1 MCGIV
6 GYIGR
11 QDAAPVV
18 LEGLTRLEHRGY
30 DSAGVAV
37 LGARGIKVAKQSGR
51 VRDLTTA
58 LPKRFAGTTGIG
70 HTRWATHGPAT
81 DVNAHPHQDE
91 SGRVAVVHN
100 GIIDNS
106 AALRAALTDDG
117 VTLASDTDTEV
128 IAHLVARSDADTL
141 EGKVRDA
148 LGSVVGTYG
157 LAVLHA
163 DFPDRIVVA
172 RNGSPLVVGVG
183 DKEMYV
189 ASDLAAIVRHTTTV
203 AMLDDGEMATVTAA
217 GFTTMR
223 HSDLSSTGKTATEV
237 DIDASAYDAGD
248 HESFMRKEIL
258 EQPTT
263 AQAVLRGRL
272 DDRFGTAHLG
282 GLDMDARDLRAVRR
296 VKILGCG
303 SAYYVGQM
311 GAALIEELARIPAD
325 AEAASEFRYR
335 DPVIE
340 PDTLYVAVSQ
350 SGETIDTLLAVQ
362 EVRRKGGRCVGLVNV
377 VGSAIARECDGGI
390 YLHAGPEVAVASTKA
405 LTNMFLGFALLA
417 LQLGRVRDLSIADGK
432 RLVAG
437 LERLPG
443 QIEEVLAG
451 EADLIEVAQVAGRGP
466 QPLLHRP
473 RARLPGGARGRA
485 EVQGDQ
491 LPARR
496 GLPDLRAQAR
506 PAGAHRPRGADRRAG
521 AARRADR
528 AQHRGAARDRR
539 PPGPARRDHPRRGRP
554 RGGPRPPDRRTP
566 QRAGARP
573 DPADHPAAAAGLP
586 RGAAPGSRHRQAPQ
600 PGEERHRR
608 VIDRPDPVRKWTGR
622 PLPHGVGKGRAVEND
637 PTSPAPCPWFG

>member
-11 QDAAPVV
+11 QDAAPLV

-37 LGARGIKVAKQSGR
+37 LGGRGVRAVKRAGR
-51 VRDLTTA
+51 VRDLA
-58 LPKRFAGTTGIG
+58 DGLPKRFAGTAGIG

-81 DVNAHPHQDE
+81 DANAHPHLDE

-100 GIIDNS
+100 GIIDN
-106 AALRAALTDDG
+106 AARLRAGLTEAG

-128 IAHLVARSDADTL
+128 IAHLVARSEADTL

-148 LGSVVGTYG
+148 LAVVVGTYG
-157 LAVLHA
+157 LAVVHA
-163 DFPDRIVVA
+163 DFPDRIVAA

-183 DKEMYV
+183 DKEMFL

-203 AMLDDGEMATVTAA
+203 AVLDDGELATITAA
-217 GFTTMR
+217 GFGTMR
-223 HSDLSSTGKTATEV
+223 HTDLVATATQATEV
-237 DIDASAYDAGD
+237 DLDASAFDAGE
-248 HESFMRKEIL
+248 HESFMRKEML

-263 AQAVLRGRL
+263 AEAVLRGRL

-311 GAALIEELARIPAD
+311 GAGLIEELARIPAD

-405 LTNMFLGFALLA
+405 LTNMFLAFSLLA

-437 LERLPG
+437 LERLPA

-451 EADLIEVAQVAGRGP
+451 EDDLVEVA
-466 QPLLHRP
+466 
-473 RARLPGGARGRA
+473 ARLAEARSLFFIGRVRGFPVAREGAQKFKEISYRHA
-485 EVQGDQ
+485 EAYQTSELKHGPLALIDPDVPTVAVVPADELAERNVGA
-491 LPARR
+491 LHEIAARR
-496 GLPDLRAQAR
+496 GPLVVVTHPGVDL
-506 PAGAHRPRGADRRAG
+506 GEVEAHRIVVPRSEPELDPILLTIPLQLLAYH
-521 AARRADR
+521 AAKHLGHDI
-528 AQHRGAARDRR
+528 DK
-539 PPGPARRDHPRRGRP
+539 PRNLAKSV
-554 RGGPRPPDRRTP
+554 T
-566 QRAGARP
+566 
-573 DPADHPAAAAGLP
+573 
-586 RGAAPGSRHRQAPQ
+586 
-600 PGEERHRR
+600 
-608 VIDRPDPVRKWTGR
+608 
-622 PLPHGVGKGRAVEND
+622 VE
-637 PTSPAPCPWFG
+637 